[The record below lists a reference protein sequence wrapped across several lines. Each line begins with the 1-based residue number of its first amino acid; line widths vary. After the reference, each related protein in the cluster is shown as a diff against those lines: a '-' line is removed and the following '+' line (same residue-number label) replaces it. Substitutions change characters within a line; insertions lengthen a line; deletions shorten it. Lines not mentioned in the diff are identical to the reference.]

1 MRTVFASL
9 PFYDSLIKQDRVR
22 ENAVI
27 PIHCPWTQLPPFLIA
42 VGTATVATVTSI
54 KLVACDGSKTDLT
67 TGYFTSFP
75 TVTASTATAMG
86 SYVQYNGTAL
96 SKNLPLGSYYVE
108 ILKSDASYYSDWIF
122 ISSMAN
128 PLAKFIKI
136 TFSNT
141 NNLGDLRYE
150 GSFAQTV
157 WLEAILNNPS
167 HEMVNVGEE
176 KDGVF
181 IAEKIV
187 SKLIYNVIAYVS
199 RGLYQCLMRLPQHD
213 TITITDEVGN
223 TYTPNVG
230 NIIVEPGEW
239 SYYDVCKLKISF
251 NDNEHSSFSWTK

>member
-1 MRTVFASL
+1 
-9 PFYDSLIKQDRVR
+9 
-22 ENAVI
+22 
-27 PIHCPWTQLPPFLIA
+27 
-42 VGTATVATVTSI
+42 
-54 KLVACDGSKTDLT
+54 
-67 TGYFTSFP
+67 
-75 TVTASTATAMG
+75 MG